1 VKKLWPLAFRNL
13 WARKTRTLVT
23 ASGILLGVAATLAVN
38 VMGASTTQSLKDF
51 FAQSSGRANLTIA
64 DSGNS
69 GEGYPQRTLRRVRSF
84 AGVETAAGLTNNRAV
99 LLAEDKEVA
108 IVVVGIDPA
117 VDRQVRTYKMASG
130 QFLSPRERTHT
141 ILLVA
146 RFAADHGIASGD
158 TITVALADGTA
169 AEFVVKGLLADE
181 GAARTNGGSVGFVT
195 LDVAE
200 AVFARGNRL
209 DQIDLVAQPEIADS
223 APRLNEL
230 KDKLQSTLGSKYVVS
245 FPAATGESISQAL
258 SGLNIGLGVF
268 SVIALFVG
276 MLLIYNTFAMT
287 VAERTREIGMMRAL
301 GATRRQVLLLTLGEA
316 GFLGVIGTAL
326 GLGGGLLLSIPLIR
340 LMGNMMGLPME
351 SFAIPP
357 GGLIQ
362 SVAVGLITTLVAA
375 FIPAWH
381 ASRISPIEAMRARAG
396 GRERFLMRHGW
407 KFGLALLAL
416 AALDGA
422 GLLPLGEGA
431 SFFVLTFLGAILLM
445 PNIILLLERAGR
457 RAIAVLYGPMG
468 PLGSRNLARA
478 KGRTSLTV
486 GVMMIGVVMNVAI
499 GAMSVSFKVSMN
511 NWINA
516 AIGGDFIVSSA
527 EPMRADVG
535 RELLAVDG
543 VAAMTPQRLL
553 QQTVVGVTNESGYTK
568 QNLSVGLLGID
579 PATYYDVS
587 SFQFGGGEDAAAAM
601 AELARGNAVLISTA
615 LRDRWQARPGDS
627 VRLRTSRGEHDFRI
641 AGTVVSFWQGG
652 QAILTTRRDLEKYF
666 GDTRVTF
673 FLLKMK
679 SGQSSAA
686 VEARLKDALKRNNQL
701 EIVSGDEFR
710 QSFATQILQFFALFD
725 AMVWIAVIVG
735 TLGVINTMTMNILER
750 VREIGTMR
758 SIGLSR
764 RQLAQLVLAE
774 AGAMGALGAA
784 FGLAVALPVST
795 VMVTGMAQGSG
806 FQMSYVFPRE
816 ALVTGA
822 FIALIVSQAAA
833 LYPAWRAGRINVI
846 EAIRSE

>member
-1 VKKLWPLAFRNL
+1 MKKLWLLAFRNL

-23 ASGILLGVAATLAVN
+23 ASGILLGVAAMLAVS
-38 VMGASTTQSLKDF
+38 VMGSSTTQSLKDF
-51 FAQSSGRANLTIA
+51 FAQSSGRAHLTIA
-64 DSGNS
+64 DSGSS
-69 GEGYPQRTLRRVRSF
+69 GEGFPQRALRRARSF
-84 AGVETAAGLTNNRAV
+84 AGVATAAGLTNNRAV
-99 LLAEDKEVA
+99 LLAEDKEAA

-117 VDRQVRTYKMASG
+117 VDRRVRTYTMASG

-146 RFAADHGIASGD
+146 RFAADHGVGLDD
-158 TITVALADGTA
+158 TITITLADGAA

-209 DQIDLVAQPEIADS
+209 DQIDLVAQPAIADS
-223 APRLNEL
+223 AARLNEL
-230 KDKLQSTLGSKYVVS
+230 KDKLQSMLGDKYVVS
-245 FPAATGESISQAL
+245 FPAATGESVSQAL
-258 SGLNIGLGVF
+258 SGLNIGLGIF
-268 SVIALFVG
+268 SAIALFVG

-287 VAERTREIGMMRAL
+287 VAERTREIGMMRTL

-340 LMGNMMGLPME
+340 LMGSMMGLPME
-351 SFAIPP
+351 SFAIPS

-362 SVAVGLITTLVAA
+362 AVVVGLITTLVAA

-381 ASRISPIEAMRARAG
+381 ASRISPTEAMRARAG

-468 PLGSRNLARA
+468 QLGSRNLARA

-499 GAMSVSFKVSMN
+499 GAMSVSFKASMN

-535 RELLAVDG
+535 RELLAV
-543 VAAMTPQRLL
+543 VTPQRLL
-553 QQTVVGVTNESGYTK
+553 QQTVVGVANESGYTK

-579 PATYYDVS
+579 PATYYGVS

-615 LRDRWQARPGDS
+615 LRDRWQARPGDT
-627 VRLRTSRGEHDFRI
+627 VRLRTSRGELDFRI

-652 QAILTTRRDLEKYF
+652 QVILTTRRDLEKYF

-679 SGQSSAA
+679 PGQSSAT
-686 VEARLKDALKRNNQL
+686 VEARLEEALKHKKQL
-701 EIVSGDEFR
+701 DVVSGDEFR

-750 VREIGTMR
+750 VREIGTLR

-774 AGAMGALGAA
+774 AGAMGALGAV
-784 FGLAVALPVST
+784 FGAAVALPVST

-816 ALVTGA
+816 AFVTGMI
-822 FIALIVSQAAA
+822 IALIVSQVAA
-833 LYPAWRAGRINVI
+833 LYPTWRAGRINVI